1 MSERSGIFRK
11 TALILTFCLGG
22 AVSAADWPTATPD
35 EAGFVPDLARRLDA
49 ALASET
55 GKGLHAV
62 VVVRGG
68 RVVYE
73 RYLTGDDER
82 WGQKKR
88 GVVFG
93 PESLH
98 DQRSISKSVVGL
110 LYGVALA
117 EGSVPPLD
125 VPMLDAISRIR
136 RSRRRSGAP
145 VDHGEA
151 SPVDDLGPRLE
162 RG

>member
-1 MSERSGIFRK
+1 M
-11 TALILTFCLGG
+11 
-22 AVSAADWPTATPD
+22 
-35 EAGFVPDLARRLDA
+35 
-49 ALASET
+49 
-55 GKGLHAV
+55 

-73 RYLTGDDER
+73 RYLTLGDDER

-98 DQRSISKSVVGL
+98 DQRSISKSGSGL

-125 VPMLDAISRIR
+125 VPMLDAFPEYEISPPIR
-136 RSRRRSGAP
+136 RAGRSR
-145 VDHGEA
+145 
-151 SPVDDLGPRLE
+151 
-162 RG
+162 